1 MNIKSSYKDQI
12 QIILLSILPAALV
25 TGPLISELIVN
36 LIVIFFIIEILI
48 KKKFHVLK
56 ENIFLYFSLFYFF
69 LILSLLNSDIFSK
82 SALNVFSY
90 CRFFLFALAV
100 MVLFQRQQS
109 INKYIYYV
117 H

>member
-1 MNIKSSYKDQI
+1 MNAKVPYRDQI

-90 CRFFLFALAV
+90 CRFF
-100 MVLFQRQQS
+100 
-109 INKYIYYV
+109 
-117 H
+117 